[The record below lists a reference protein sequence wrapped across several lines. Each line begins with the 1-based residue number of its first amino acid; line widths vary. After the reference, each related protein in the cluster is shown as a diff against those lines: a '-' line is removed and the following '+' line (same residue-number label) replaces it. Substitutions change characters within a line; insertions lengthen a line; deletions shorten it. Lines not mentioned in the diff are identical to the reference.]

1 MKTNLLKILLIAMPL
16 CGAAHAADL
25 VKHAY
30 VPAEGV
36 HEAKRF
42 HGCYGEEDATKRNRV
57 QLVMTGLALADVDV
71 LAGPVT
77 PGKPSTEMI
86 TFRLK
91 RGNASIRTQFQSHD
105 GPHCQQG
112 VHSIQFTDQT
122 VHNAVQL
129 GLKR

>member
-1 MKTNLLKILLIAMPL
+1 MKTTLLKLLLVAMPL
-16 CGAAHAADL
+16 CGAAHAGEL

-36 HEAKRF
+36 HETKRF
-42 HGCYGEEDATKRNRV
+42 HGCYGDEDATKRTRV

-71 LAGPVT
+71 LAGAVKA
-77 PGKPSTEMI
+77 GKPSTEMI

-91 RGNASIRTQFQSHD
+91 RGNASVRTLFQSQD
-105 GPHCQQG
+105 GPNCQQG
-112 VHSIQFTDQT
+112 VQSIQFTDQT
-122 VHNAVQL
+122 VQNAAQL

>member
-1 MKTNLLKILLIAMPL
+1 MKTTLLKLLLIAMPL
-16 CGAAHAADL
+16 CGAAHAAEL

-42 HGCYGEEDATKRNRV
+42 HGCFGDDDATKRTRV

-77 PGKPSTEMI
+77 AGKPSTEMI

-91 RGNASIRTQFQSHD
+91 RGNASVRTLFQSHD

-112 VHSIQFTDQT
+112 VESIQFTDQT
-122 VHNAVQL
+122 VHNAAQL